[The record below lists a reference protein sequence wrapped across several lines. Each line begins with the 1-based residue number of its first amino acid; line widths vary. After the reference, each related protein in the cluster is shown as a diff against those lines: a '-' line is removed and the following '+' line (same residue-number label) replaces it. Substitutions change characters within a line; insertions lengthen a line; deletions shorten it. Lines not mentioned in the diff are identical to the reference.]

1 MLYWVHSNTSNAW
14 PVSLLSVRLVV
25 GIVCLEK
32 RFLSSLSTSND
43 SNHGSAGSLD
53 GLSHA
58 RWHSN
63 TGLLA
68 ILGVTN
74 DDSTGAR
81 GSCKGATV
89 THLSFNVGD
98 DGSFWHAVDRDD
110 IADSQGSFRSSMNIL
125 TGVHALDSDEILSV
139 LLVFVLVS
147 ENDFGKRCA
156 TARIVH
162 DVLHDSTNVS
172 FTLCEVQGS
181 ETSWGDSLR
190 GVGLEDAARSAPLH
204 YSEEID

>member
-74 DDSTGAR
+74 DDSTSAR
-81 GSCKGATV
+81 GSSKGATV

-98 DGSFWHAVDRDD
+98 DSSFWHAVDRDD

-162 DVLHDSTNVS
+162 NVLHNSFDVS
-172 FTLCEVQGS
+172 FALSEVQGS
-181 ETSWGDSLR
+181 ETSW
-190 GVGLEDAARSAPLH
+190 
-204 YSEEID
+204 